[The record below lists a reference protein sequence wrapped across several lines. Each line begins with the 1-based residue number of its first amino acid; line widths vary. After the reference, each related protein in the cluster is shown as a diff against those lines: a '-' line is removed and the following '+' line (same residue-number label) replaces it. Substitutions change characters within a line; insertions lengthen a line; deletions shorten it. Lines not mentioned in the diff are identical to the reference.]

1 MVLPKNSANPNQ
13 NPHIT
18 CHKTSQKQ
26 EKERGKGAKN
36 KSTRKDEHNSP
47 GFGLGDLLGVED
59 LSGCGPLVGGDGD
72 ALGGVS
78 IADDEDVVATTERV
92 TEHSLW
98 VQDHLA
104 VFPGRLA
111 SAGSIVIPLGQLGGV
126 GDWAWQRPGLASQVG
141 AAPSDPDVLGD
152 DGLGAL
158 LQVQSQQ
165 LIQRRHGDGQQQPTT
180 TTPKQT
186 KSAACPRSAFRFGS
200 TQPAVSEEAK
210 LGETE
215 RDLTSQRERGRL
227 SE

>member
-1 MVLPKNSANPNQ
+1 MVLPKKTQLTPTNTQ
-13 NPHIT
+13 TPHII

-26 EKERGKGAKN
+26 EKENGKGTKNINSKAKA
-36 KSTRKDEHNSP
+36 DHNSP
-47 GFGLGDLLGVED
+47 GYGRGDLLGVED
-59 LSGCGPLVGGDGD
+59 LSGSGPLVGGDGD

-78 IADDEDVVATTERV
+78 VTDDKDVVATTERV

-111 SAGSIVIPLGQLGGV
+111 SAGSIVIPPGQLGGV

-165 LIQRRHGDGQQQPTT
+165 LIQRRHGDGQQQQQQPHTTKQIRCLFPVRLPIWFHPT
-180 TTPKQT
+180 
-186 KSAACPRSAFRFGS
+186 C
-200 TQPAVSEEAK
+200 SEREKKARR
-210 LGETE
+210 ETE
-215 RDLTSQRERGRL
+215 RGE
-227 SE
+227 